1 MRPFSTLTDG
11 RWLGFLGIS
20 LLLALL
26 PTLLPILVPAMEEN
40 RFLLDRLLTTLI
52 LANVWAILAMSW
64 DILSGYTG
72 QISFGHSFFFGL
84 GAYTAAALSVVAG
97 WSPVWVIAI
106 GGAVAALGG
115 LLIAAPALRLRG
127 PYLALMT
134 LVAALALE
142 RFMRWLKPAD
152 AFDIGI
158 PGAEGAI
165 LCIPDCFLSHD
176 ATAKYYYVLGLMVLV
191 AVALQ
196 LLARS
201 RIGEIFAAI
210 RDDEETAQA
219 CGVNTAKYKALAF
232 AVSGFVGGLSG
243 AFYVYHLGSASPA
256 SVLNLQRSVEAIV
269 AAVLGG
275 MGTITGPIGGAYL
288 LVVVQEYLRPL
299 GAWRFFAL
307 FALALLVLYLL
318 PRGLLP
324 EFARPLR
331 RGREWLKMRWRARR
345 SR

>member
-1 MRPFSTLTDG
+1 MRSLSSG
-11 RWLGFLGIS
+11 SRWFGFLAVT

-26 PTLLPILVPAMEEN
+26 PTLLPTVVPALEAN
-40 RFLLDRLLTTLI
+40 PALLNRLLNTLV

-97 WSPVWVIAI
+97 WSPIGVIAL

-115 LLIAAPALRLRG
+115 MLVAAPALRLRG

-152 AFDIGI
+152 TFEIGI
-158 PGAEGAI
+158 SGAGGAI

-176 ATAKYYYVLGLMVLV
+176 ATAKYYYVLGLMILV
-191 AVALQ
+191 AVGLQ

-201 RIGEIFAAI
+201 RIGEIFTAI
-210 RDDEETAQA
+210 RDDERSAQA

-232 AVSGFVGGLSG
+232 AISGFVGGLSG
-243 AFYVYHLGSASPA
+243 AFFVYHVGSASPA

-288 LVVVQEYLRPL
+288 FVVVQEYLRQL

-318 PRGLLP
+318 PRGLFP
-324 EFARPLR
+324 ELARPLR
-331 RGREWLKMRWRARR
+331 WGRDWLRMRWRARH

>member
-1 MRPFSTLTDG
+1 MRARSSGTH
-11 RWLGFLGIS
+11 WLGFLAVAVA
-20 LLLALL
+20 LALL
-26 PTLLPILVPAMEEN
+26 PTLLPVLVPAMEAN
-40 RFLLDRLLTTLI
+40 PALLNRLLTTLI

-84 GAYTAAALSVVAG
+84 GGYTAAALSVIAG
-97 WSPVWVIAI
+97 WSPPAVIAI

-142 RFMRWLKPAD
+142 RFMRWLKPAET
-152 AFDIGI
+152 FDLGI
-158 PGAEGAI
+158 AGAEGAI
-165 LCIPDCFLSHD
+165 LCIPDCFLSQD
-176 ATAKYYYVLGLMVLV
+176 ATAKYYYVLALMLVVAIGLK
-191 AVALQ
+191 

-201 RIGEIFAAI
+201 RIGVIFTAI
-210 RDDEETAQA
+210 RDDEATAQA
-219 CGVNTAKYKALAF
+219 CGVDTAKYKALAF
-232 AVSGFVGGLSG
+232 GVSGFVGGLSG
-243 AFYVYHLGSASPA
+243 AFYVYHLGSAAPA
-256 SVLNLQRSVEAIV
+256 SLLDLQISVEAIV
-269 AAVLGG
+269 SAVLGG
-275 MGTITGPIGGAYL
+275 MGTVTGPIGGAYL
-288 LVVVQEYLRPL
+288 LIVVQEYLRLL

-324 EFARPLR
+324 EFGRPLR
-331 RGREWLKMRWRARR
+331 WGRDWITMRWRARH